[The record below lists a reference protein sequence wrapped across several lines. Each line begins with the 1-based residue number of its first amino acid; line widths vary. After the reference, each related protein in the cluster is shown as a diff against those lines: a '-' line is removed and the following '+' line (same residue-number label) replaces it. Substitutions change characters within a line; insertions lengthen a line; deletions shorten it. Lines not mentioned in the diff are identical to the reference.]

1 MSFLKQFC
9 VTFSQSFENTQIR
22 LNKYVQNNKVGKY
35 FKLEER
41 GTCFTREL
49 RAATTT
55 FLAMV
60 YVIAIISTVLSDT
73 GGTCPVSD
81 WPGPK
86 YESCKNVVKN
96 DLIVSISLTAMMGC
110 FLMGL
115 LANLPFGLACG
126 TGPSMYMAY
135 NLVGLHGSGPMSY
148 ENALGLW
155 MVEALCFL
163 IISGTGLRSK
173 LGRVMPVSVRLA
185 CGVGIGFFIAFIGL
199 QAHQGVGL
207 IGPDPTT
214 LVTITACAK
223 VNPITGACEGK
234 KLNSPRFWIGLMGFL
249 IMSFGLA
256 HKIKG
261 SMMYGILFVTFISW
275 FRNTSVTYFPNTDV
289 GDQRYKYF
297 KKVVDFHKIHKI
309 AGKISFTEFSKG
321 KTWVSLLMLLY
332 IDLLSTT
339 GGLYT
344 LAQISGFVDGQG
356 SFENEYVAYMID
368 AGTTL
373 FACVLGVPP
382 IATYS
387 ESLAGVK
394 EGGRTGLTAVLIG
407 VYFLMSL
414 FFAPLLTSVP
424 PWAIGPSLVMIGVIM
439 MKVAKDID
447 WGNVREAVPAFVTII
462 LMPLTSSIP
471 NGIIAG
477 IGIHVVLHLYDWVA
491 LLVRRVIDFRRT
503 DVPVKIEGD
512 NKALEY
518 DVIDNVP

>member
-1 MSFLKQFC
+1 MNTIKQFC
-9 VTFSQSFENTQIR
+9 VTFAQSFTNIEMK
-22 LNKYVQNNKVGKY
+22 LNKFVQNNKVGKY

-49 RAATTT
+49 RAATAT
-55 FLAMV
+55 FLAMA
-60 YVIAIISTVLSDT
+60 YVIAVISTVLADS

-81 WPGPK
+81 WPSTK
-86 YESCKNVVKN
+86 YEACKAVVKN
-96 DLIVSISLTAMMGC
+96 DLIVAISLTAMMGC
-110 FLMGL
+110 FAMGL

-135 NLVGLHGSGPMSY
+135 NLVGLHGSGPMTY
-148 ENALGLW
+148 QNALGLW
-155 MVEALCFL
+155 MVEALFFL
-163 IISGTGLRSK
+163 IISGSGLRSK
-173 LGRVMPVSVRLA
+173 LGRIMPVSIRLA

-207 IGPDPTT
+207 IGPDPSS
-214 LVTITACAK
+214 LVTMTACAHTNQ
-223 VNPITGACEGK
+223 VTGACEGK
-234 KLNSPRFWIGLMGFL
+234 KLNSPRFWVGVVGFL

-256 HKIKG
+256 HNIKG

-275 FRNTSVTYFPNTDV
+275 FRDTSVTYFPKTNE
-289 GDQRYKYF
+289 GEQRYKYF
-297 KKVVDFHKIHKI
+297 KKVVDFNIIHKI
-309 AGKISFTEFSKG
+309 AGKISFTDFSKG
-321 KTWVSLLMLLY
+321 KTWVSLFILLY

-344 LAQISGFVDGQG
+344 LAEISGFVDAHG
-356 SFENEYVAYMID
+356 SFENEYIAYMID
-368 AGTTL
+368 ASTTL

-387 ESLAGVK
+387 ESLAGIK
-394 EGGRTGLTAVLIG
+394 EGGRTGLSAVLIG
-407 VYFLMSL
+407 VYFFMSL

-477 IGIHVVLHLYDWVA
+477 IAVHIVLHLYDWVA
-491 LLVRRVIDFRRT
+491 LLVKQVIKFIKT
-503 DVPVKIEGD
+503 DETDKSHGD
-512 NKALEY
+512 TAHEC
-518 DVIDNVP
+518 DGIDRLP